1 MTFKEFKKRLKD
13 IFLSPPPKISWE
25 FPKVAFEDLK
35 RIFIEVLGNN
45 RGELGVPKDKL
56 EVLAE
61 TILPDIVAFFETEEG
76 KALLATLGI
85 EGEYEGIGHCV
96 IGYADGDEPAAK
108 PRKEGW
114 VYYVR

>member
-13 IFLSPPPKISWE
+13 IFLSPPPKISWK

-35 RIFIEVLGNN
+35 RIFIEVLVNN

-76 KALLATLGI
+76 KRAFI
-85 EGEYEGIGHCV
+85 EWKKKQRVLEKQKQREQRKGGE
-96 IGYADGDEPAAK
+96 A
-108 PRKEGW
+108 
-114 VYYVR
+114 

>member
-25 FPKVAFEDLK
+25 FPKVDFEDLK

-45 RGELGVPKDKL
+45 RGELGVLKDKL

-61 TILPDIVAFFETEEG
+61 TILSDIVAFFETEEG
-76 KALLATLGI
+76 KRAFI
-85 EGEYEGIGHCV
+85 EWKKKQRVLEKQKQREQRKGGE
-96 IGYADGDEPAAK
+96 A
-108 PRKEGW
+108 
-114 VYYVR
+114 

>member
-35 RIFIEVLGNN
+35 RIFIEVLGNK

-76 KALLATLGI
+76 KRAFIEWKKKQRALEKQKQREQRKG
-85 EGEYEGIGHCV
+85 GE
-96 IGYADGDEPAAK
+96 A
-108 PRKEGW
+108 
-114 VYYVR
+114 

>member
-13 IFLSPPPKISWE
+13 IFLNPPSKISWE

-35 RIFIEVLGNN
+35 RIFIEVLDNK

-76 KALLATLGI
+76 KRAFVEWKKKQRVI
-85 EGEYEGIGHCV
+85 EKQKQREERKGGE
-96 IGYADGDEPAAK
+96 A
-108 PRKEGW
+108 
-114 VYYVR
+114 

>member
-25 FPKVAFEDLK
+25 FPKVSFEDLK

-76 KALLATLGI
+76 KRAFI
-85 EGEYEGIGHCV
+85 EWKKKQRVLEKQKQREQRKGGE
-96 IGYADGDEPAAK
+96 A
-108 PRKEGW
+108 
-114 VYYVR
+114 

>member
-76 KALLATLGI
+76 KRAFI
-85 EGEYEGIGHCV
+85 EWKKKQRVLEKQKQREQREGGE
-96 IGYADGDEPAAK
+96 A
-108 PRKEGW
+108 
-114 VYYVR
+114 

>member
-45 RGELGVPKDKL
+45 RSELGVPKDKL

-76 KALLATLGI
+76 KRAFI
-85 EGEYEGIGHCV
+85 EWKKKQRVLEKQKQREQRKGGET
-96 IGYADGDEPAAK
+96 
-108 PRKEGW
+108 
-114 VYYVR
+114 

>member
-35 RIFIEVLGNN
+35 RIFIEVLGNK

-76 KALLATLGI
+76 KRAFI
-85 EGEYEGIGHCV
+85 EWKKKQRVLEKQKQREQRKGGE
-96 IGYADGDEPAAK
+96 A
-108 PRKEGW
+108 
-114 VYYVR
+114 

>member
-35 RIFIEVLGNN
+35 RIFIEVLGNE

-76 KALLATLGI
+76 KRAFIEWKKKQRALEKQKQREQRKG
-85 EGEYEGIGHCV
+85 GE
-96 IGYADGDEPAAK
+96 A
-108 PRKEGW
+108 
-114 VYYVR
+114 

>member
-76 KALLATLGI
+76 KRAFI
-85 EGEYEGIGHCV
+85 EWKKKQRVLEKQKQSEQRKGGE
-96 IGYADGDEPAAK
+96 A
-108 PRKEGW
+108 
-114 VYYVR
+114 

>member
-13 IFLSPPPKISWE
+13 IFFSPPPKISWE

-76 KALLATLGI
+76 KRAFI
-85 EGEYEGIGHCV
+85 EWKKKQRVLEKQKQREQRKGGE
-96 IGYADGDEPAAK
+96 A
-108 PRKEGW
+108 
-114 VYYVR
+114 

>member
-76 KALLATLGI
+76 KRAFI
-85 EGEYEGIGHCV
+85 EWKKKQRVLEKQKQREQWKGGE
-96 IGYADGDEPAAK
+96 A
-108 PRKEGW
+108 
-114 VYYVR
+114 

>member
-1 MTFKEFKKRLKD
+1 MTFKEFKQRLKD

-35 RIFIEVLGNN
+35 RIFIEVLGNK

-61 TILPDIVAFFETEEG
+61 TILPDIVAFVETEEG
-76 KALLATLGI
+76 KRAFI
-85 EGEYEGIGHCV
+85 EWKKKQRVLEKQKQREQ
-96 IGYADGDEPAAK
+96 
-108 PRKEGW
+108 RKGCEA
-114 VYYVR
+114 

>member
-35 RIFIEVLGNN
+35 RIFIEVLCNN

-76 KALLATLGI
+76 KRAFI
-85 EGEYEGIGHCV
+85 EWKK
-96 IGYADGDEPAAK
+96 K
-108 PRKEGW
+108 PRVLEKQREQRKGGEA
-114 VYYVR
+114 

>member
-76 KALLATLGI
+76 KRAFI
-85 EGEYEGIGHCV
+85 EWKKKQRVLEKQNQREQRKGGE
-96 IGYADGDEPAAK
+96 A
-108 PRKEGW
+108 
-114 VYYVR
+114 

>member
-13 IFLSPPPKISWE
+13 IFLSPSPKIAWE

-35 RIFIEVLGNN
+35 RVFIEVLGNK

-76 KALLATLGI
+76 KRAFI
-85 EGEYEGIGHCV
+85 EWKKKQRVIEKQKQRDQRKGGE
-96 IGYADGDEPAAK
+96 A
-108 PRKEGW
+108 
-114 VYYVR
+114 

>member
-76 KALLATLGI
+76 KRAFVEWKKKQRVI
-85 EGEYEGIGHCV
+85 E
-96 IGYADGDEPAAK
+96 K
-108 PRKEGW
+108 QKQRKERKGGEA
-114 VYYVR
+114 

>member
-13 IFLSPPPKISWE
+13 IFLSPPPKISWG

-76 KALLATLGI
+76 KRAFI
-85 EGEYEGIGHCV
+85 EWKKKQRVLEKQKQREQRKGGE
-96 IGYADGDEPAAK
+96 A
-108 PRKEGW
+108 
-114 VYYVR
+114 

>member
-76 KALLATLGI
+76 KRAFI
-85 EGEYEGIGHCV
+85 EWKKKQGVLEKQKQREQRKGGE
-96 IGYADGDEPAAK
+96 A
-108 PRKEGW
+108 
-114 VYYVR
+114 

>member
-61 TILPDIVAFFETEEG
+61 TILPDIVAFFETEER
-76 KALLATLGI
+76 KRAFI
-85 EGEYEGIGHCV
+85 EGKKKQRVVEKQNQREQ
-96 IGYADGDEPAAK
+96 
-108 PRKEGW
+108 RKGGEA
-114 VYYVR
+114 

>member
-35 RIFIEVLGNN
+35 RIFIEVLGNK

-76 KALLATLGI
+76 KRAFI
-85 EGEYEGIGHCV
+85 EWKKKQRAIEKQKQRDQRKGGE
-96 IGYADGDEPAAK
+96 A
-108 PRKEGW
+108 
-114 VYYVR
+114 

>member
-1 MTFKEFKKRLKD
+1 MTFKEFNKRLKD

-76 KALLATLGI
+76 KRAFI
-85 EGEYEGIGHCV
+85 EWKKKQRVLEKQKQREQRKGGE
-96 IGYADGDEPAAK
+96 A
-108 PRKEGW
+108 
-114 VYYVR
+114 

>member
-35 RIFIEVLGNN
+35 RIFIEVLGNK

-76 KALLATLGI
+76 KRAFI
-85 EGEYEGIGHCV
+85 EWKKKQRVIEKQNQRDQRKGGE
-96 IGYADGDEPAAK
+96 A
-108 PRKEGW
+108 
-114 VYYVR
+114 

>member
-35 RIFIEVLGNN
+35 RIFIEVLVNK

-76 KALLATLGI
+76 KRAFI
-85 EGEYEGIGHCV
+85 EWKKKQRVLEKQAQCEQRKGGE
-96 IGYADGDEPAAK
+96 A
-108 PRKEGW
+108 
-114 VYYVR
+114 

>member
-1 MTFKEFKKRLKD
+1 MTFKEFKERTKQIL
-13 IFLSPPPKISWE
+13 FSNPPRISWE

-35 RIFIEVLGNN
+35 RVFIEVLGNK

-76 KALLATLGI
+76 KRAFVEWKKKQRVI
-85 EGEYEGIGHCV
+85 EKQKQREERKGGE
-96 IGYADGDEPAAK
+96 A
-108 PRKEGW
+108 
-114 VYYVR
+114 

>member
-35 RIFIEVLGNN
+35 RVFIEVLGNK

-76 KALLATLGI
+76 KRAFI
-85 EGEYEGIGHCV
+85 EWKKKQRVLEKQKQREQRKGGE
-96 IGYADGDEPAAK
+96 A
-108 PRKEGW
+108 
-114 VYYVR
+114 

>member
-76 KALLATLGI
+76 KRAFI
-85 EGEYEGIGHCV
+85 EWKKKQRVLEMQKQREQRKGGE
-96 IGYADGDEPAAK
+96 A
-108 PRKEGW
+108 
-114 VYYVR
+114 

>member
-76 KALLATLGI
+76 KRAFI
-85 EGEYEGIGHCV
+85 EWKKKQRVLEKQKQREQRTRFNQIIIDFCTASKQYT
-96 IGYADGDEPAAK
+96 
-108 PRKEGW
+108 
-114 VYYVR
+114 

>member
-1 MTFKEFKKRLKD
+1 MKERTKQILF
-13 IFLSPPPKISWE
+13 SNPPRISWE

-35 RIFIEVLGNN
+35 RVFIEVLGNK

-76 KALLATLGI
+76 KRAFVEWKKKQRVI
-85 EGEYEGIGHCV
+85 EKQKQREERKGGE
-96 IGYADGDEPAAK
+96 A
-108 PRKEGW
+108 
-114 VYYVR
+114 

>member
-13 IFLSPPPKISWE
+13 IFLSPPPKISWK

-76 KALLATLGI
+76 KRAFI
-85 EGEYEGIGHCV
+85 EWKKKQRVLEKQKQREQRKGGE
-96 IGYADGDEPAAK
+96 A
-108 PRKEGW
+108 
-114 VYYVR
+114 

>member
-76 KALLATLGI
+76 KRAFI
-85 EGEYEGIGHCV
+85 EWKKKQRVIEKQNQRDQRKGGE
-96 IGYADGDEPAAK
+96 A
-108 PRKEGW
+108 
-114 VYYVR
+114 

>member
-25 FPKVAFEDLK
+25 FPKVGFEDLK

-61 TILPDIVAFFETEEG
+61 TILPDIVAFFETDEG
-76 KALLATLGI
+76 KRAFI
-85 EGEYEGIGHCV
+85 EWKKKQRVLEKQKQREQRKGGE
-96 IGYADGDEPAAK
+96 A
-108 PRKEGW
+108 
-114 VYYVR
+114 

>member
-61 TILPDIVAFFETEEG
+61 TILPDIIAFFETEEG
-76 KALLATLGI
+76 KRAFI
-85 EGEYEGIGHCV
+85 EWKKKQRVLEKQQQREQRKGGE
-96 IGYADGDEPAAK
+96 A
-108 PRKEGW
+108 
-114 VYYVR
+114 